1 MKASKL
7 DTNRKALEVNLD
19 DSIYGTF
26 AEIGA
31 GQEVARRFFRVG
43 GAAGTVAK
51 TMSAYDMKFSDEIY
65 GKSSRYVSQERLIAM
80 CDHEY
85 SLLIER
91 LGKDRGKD
99 VNFFAFADTVSA
111 RNFKGTNECHGWL
124 GVRFQTEPMGPPH
137 DVLVHVNLTDDEN
150 LAQQEALG
158 IFGVNLVYAT
168 FFKRDNLDEFIKS
181 LQDSL
186 SLERIEVDM
195 IEFKGPSFVNVDN
208 RLLSFKLVQ
217 YGLTNAVMFHPKKGA
232 ILPSSFLRKRPV
244 LIERGS
250 FRPINRTHLDMLL
263 GAQKQFEIES
273 SQSKKDPISVLEIT
287 VNNLLEREEISDER
301 LLRRVDTMLAV
312 GIPVLVTNYSE
323 YFHLTTYLR
332 RYTSEPIGFAVG
344 VNSILQIFN
353 EKYYEDLE
361 GGILEAFGKLFGH
374 TVKLYVYPMTLA
386 NYKSFLEASNI
397 SLSEIEMP
405 KEDLITAEN
414 MGMPTDIRYLYSHL
428 FCRGFIEPIADF
440 DISCVGLDTSGL
452 LKKIRS
458 GVSGWEE
465 IVPEETVKVIKERE
479 LFGYKA

>member
-19 DSIYGTF
+19 DTIYGTF

-65 GKSSRYVSQERLIAM
+65 GKSSQYVSQDRLLAM

-91 LGKDRGKD
+91 LGEDRGKD

-124 GVRFQTEPMGPPH
+124 GVRFQIEPMGPPH
-137 DVLVHVNLTDDEN
+137 DVFVHVNLTDTEN

-186 SLERIEVDM
+186 SLERLEIDM
-195 IEFKGPSFVNVDN
+195 IEFRGPAFANINN
-208 RLLSFKLVQ
+208 RLLSFKLVR
-217 YGLTNAVMFHPKKGA
+217 YGLTNAVMFDPEKGVV
-232 ILPSSFLRKRPV
+232 LPSSALRKRPI

-250 FRPINRTHLDMLL
+250 FRPINRTHMDMLL
-263 GAQKQFEIES
+263 GAQKQFEVES
-273 SQSKKDPISVLEIT
+273 SSSKRDPMSVLEIT
-287 VNNLLEREEISDER
+287 VNNILEREEVSDER

-312 GIPVLVTNYSE
+312 GTPVLVTNYSE

-332 RYTSEPIGFAVG
+332 RYSQEPIGFAVG

-374 TVKLYVYPMTLA
+374 TVKLYVYPMIVE
-386 NYKSFLEASNI
+386 NYKRYLEASSI
-397 SLSEIEMP
+397 SLEEIEMP
-405 KEDLITAEN
+405 HEDLITAEN
-414 MGMPTDIRYLYSHL
+414 LGMPTDIRYLYSHL
-428 FCRGFIEPIADF
+428 FCRGFIEPIANF
-440 DISCVGLDTSGL
+440 DTSCVGLDTTDI
-452 LKKIRS
+452 LKKIKS
-458 GVSGWEE
+458 GDSSWEDV
-465 IVPEETVKVIKERE
+465 VPKETAEVIKKRQ
-479 LFGYKA
+479 LFGHK